1 MGLLYTKMKVFHY
14 RDKVDS
20 LPREVPEILA
30 PLHVRVKPTNVCN
43 HNCWYCA
50 YRKENIQLGKDMAIK
65 DHIPREKMQEIVGD
79 FAAMGVQAVTFSGG
93 GEPLCYPYLT
103 ETLRALAASDI
114 RFAALTNGAKLRGE
128 NAELFAHHG
137 TWVRVSMD
145 GWDGP
150 SYAKYRGVSE
160 REFAQVMDSLEGF
173 KRLGGSCYLGV
184 VIIVDET
191 NAAHVYEMIDKL
203 KDTGANSVKVS
214 PCIVSN
220 DGEECNA
227 YHRPYFAQVGEQ
239 IDRAVSDFAS
249 EQFEVFNGY
258 GEQLTTFEKSYTWC
272 PYVQINPV
280 IGADLNVYSCHD
292 KAYNLDEGLICSIRE
307 QSFRA
312 AWLKDKSKFFR
323 INPSRDCAHHCV
335 VNDKNKMILE
345 YLDSDPGHV
354 MFV

>member
-20 LPREVPEILA
+20 LPGEVPEILA

-79 FAAMGVQAVTFSGG
+79 FAAMGVKAVTFSGG

-103 ETLRALAASDI
+103 ETLGALAASDI

-128 NAELFAHHG
+128 VAELFAHHG

-160 REFAQVMDSLEGF
+160 KEFAKVMDSLEEF
-173 KRLGGSCYLGV
+173 KKLGGSCYLGV

-191 NAAHVYEMIDKL
+191 NAGHVYEMIGKL
-203 KDTGANSVKVS
+203 KDTGVNSVKVS

-227 YHRPYFAQVGEQ
+227 YHRPYFGKVGEQ
-239 IDRAVSDFAS
+239 IDRAVSGFAS
-249 EQFEVFNGY
+249 EQFEIFNGY

-272 PYVQINPV
+272 PYIQINPV

-307 QSFRA
+307 QSFRE
-312 AWLKDKSKFFR
+312 AWLKDKSQFFR